1 VHGMG
6 ESMTHNEE
14 KNMKRMLAFI
24 MFLMCILAVALVR
37 GCS

>member
-1 VHGMG
+1 
-6 ESMTHNEE
+6 MTHNEE

-24 MFLMCILAVALVR
+24 MFLMCLAAVVMMR